1 MKTNNNKLTSIPI
14 KKTKSINSL
23 ISTKNLQEILPPKF
37 CYFRKVYCHQLFPKM
52 IDRRWDLTKMTNNT
66 NNLRDITINIKL
78 GFDKN
83 EITNN
88 PIFFITNFLGIR

>member
-1 MKTNNNKLTSIPI
+1 
-14 KKTKSINSL
+14 
-23 ISTKNLQEILPPKF
+23 
-37 CYFRKVYCHQLFPKM
+37 M